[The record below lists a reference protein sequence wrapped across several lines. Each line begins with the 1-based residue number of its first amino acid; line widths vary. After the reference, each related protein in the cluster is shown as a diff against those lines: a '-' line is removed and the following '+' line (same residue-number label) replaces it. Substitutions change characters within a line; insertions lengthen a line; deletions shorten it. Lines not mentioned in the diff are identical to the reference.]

1 MIKGTVGVLKQIVE
15 LISGYCIIMGI
26 NNLKYPVV
34 PHIPD
39 PTLFTRERDRP
50 VEGYPV
56 KKSRIQLFKENY
68 SDL

>member
-1 MIKGTVGVLKQIVE
+1 
-15 LISGYCIIMGI
+15 MGI